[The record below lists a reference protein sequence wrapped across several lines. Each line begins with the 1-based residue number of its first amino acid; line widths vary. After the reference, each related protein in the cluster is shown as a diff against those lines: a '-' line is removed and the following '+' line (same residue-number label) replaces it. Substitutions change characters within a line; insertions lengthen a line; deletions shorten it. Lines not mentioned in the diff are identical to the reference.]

1 MGTSSNKSVEPHAG
15 ADAGPTDRT
24 AAADRHPGFRDCLAM
39 PPGRYAHLLAD
50 VGPDLDAQLA
60 KTLQDYK
67 AGRYQQAFKRF
78 VHLKVAQGFA
88 VDVPLIQH
96 PAALS
101 EAQAPMLIF
110 ELLFQL
116 TSNDTTLEDSF
127 WRYLDAVAW
136 FDPDDAI
143 GHGALYNVL
152 ILFALRRSDSSMAE
166 RLCQLADEAYARCAS
181 DYLRGFVHMHQA
193 LISVYEGRLGAAMAA
208 IGRAAGFFGVT
219 AQAEC
224 ERAMVE
230 ITRLWIVAEAEG
242 TLPSFAVLQP
252 LKEQLIGGEFW
263 PETYLVLAALEL
275 RASEDDKLALRYH
288 GDLESILRI
297 RGMTQLLPVMQLM
310 REDFL
315 RHRAGDRSILRDH
328 PGVSERHMLL
338 LLPDADTAITNWGTA
353 LDQVPLAFDRTRAA
367 RSLALGRSQLAAGRF
382 ELAAPHMWAALD
394 LIETQSWKWLARRE
408 RDAITQFC
416 KQCLVR
422 RRFADRARRVRD
434 TLLPGLYTGEPPAD
448 LPQGLTITEFGI
460 VKRLAGL
467 TNNKLLAREM
477 GVSEAAVKFHLRNIY
492 RKLGVH
498 SRSEAQVA
506 AASRGWISPARS
518 HSGR

>member
-1 MGTSSNKSVEPHAG
+1 V
-15 ADAGPTDRT
+15 ADRAIAETHSTDRP
-24 AAADRHPGFRDCLAM
+24 APSGGPPGFRDCLAM
-39 PPGRYAHLLAD
+39 PPTRYAHLLAD

-60 KTLQDYK
+60 KTLFDYK
-67 AGRYQQAFKRF
+67 AGRYQQALKRF
-78 VHLKVAQGFA
+78 VSLKKAQGFVA
-88 VDVPLIQH
+88 DVPLIQQID
-96 PAALS
+96 AVS
-101 EAQAPMLIF
+101 EAQAPLLIF

-127 WRYLDAVAW
+127 WRYLDTIAR

-143 GHGALYNVL
+143 CHGAIYNVL

-166 RLCQLADEAYARCAS
+166 RLCQLADEAYARCGS

-193 LISVYEGRLGAAMAA
+193 LVSVYEGRLDAALAA
-208 IGRAAGFFGVT
+208 ITRAGRFFGVT
-219 AQAEC
+219 DQAEC
-224 ERAMVE
+224 EQAMVE

-242 TLPSFAVLQP
+242 TLPAFAALQP
-252 LKEQLIGGEFW
+252 LKEQLIAGEFW

-288 GDLESILRI
+288 GELESILRI

-310 REDFL
+310 REDLL
-315 RHRAGDRSILRDH
+315 RRRAGDRTFLRDH
-328 PGVSERHMLL
+328 PGVSERHVML
-338 LLPDADTAITNWGTA
+338 LLPDADTMITNFGTA
-353 LDQVPLAFDRTRAA
+353 IDEAPLAFDRTRAA
-367 RSLALGRSQLAAGRF
+367 RDLALGWRQLVAGRF

-394 LIETQSWKWLARRE
+394 LIETQGWTWLALRE
-408 RDAITQFC
+408 RDTIALFC
-416 KQCLVR
+416 KECLVR
-422 RRFADRARRVRD
+422 RRFTDRARHVRD
-434 TLLPGLYTGEPPAD
+434 TLLASLLAPDSGNGLPAE
-448 LPQGLTITEFGI
+448 LTVAEFGV
-460 VKRLAGL
+460 VKRLGGL

-498 SRSEAQVA
+498 SRTEAQMA
-506 AASRGWISPARS
+506 AASRGWISPPRP

>member
-1 MGTSSNKSVEPHAG
+1 MRVAPQAIADTHGPGRPDASAG
-15 ADAGPTDRT
+15 
-24 AAADRHPGFRDCLAM
+24 HPGFRDCLAM

-50 VGPDLDAQLA
+50 VGSDLDAQLA
-60 KTLQDYK
+60 KTLHDYK
-67 AGRYQQAFKRF
+67 AGRYQQASKRF
-78 VHLKVAQGFA
+78 VHLKSSQGFLA
-88 VDVPLIQH
+88 DVPLIQQLG
-96 PAALS
+96 ALS

-116 TSNDTTLEDSF
+116 TGNDTTLEDSF
-127 WRYLDAVAW
+127 WLYLDTISC

-166 RLCQLADEAYARCAS
+166 RLCQLADEAYARCGS

-193 LISVYEGRLGAAMAA
+193 LINVYEGRLDTALAA
-208 IGRAAGFFGVT
+208 IGRAAGFFAAT
-219 AQAEC
+219 DRAEC
-224 ERAMVE
+224 EQAMVE
-230 ITRLWIVAEAEG
+230 ITRLWIVAEAAG
-242 TLPSFAVLQP
+242 TLPSFAELQP

-288 GDLESILRI
+288 GELESILRI

-310 REDFL
+310 REDFV
-315 RHRAGDRSILRDH
+315 RRRAGDRSILRDH
-328 PGVSERHMLL
+328 PGVSERHVML
-338 LLPDADTAITNWGTA
+338 LLPDADTAITNWGA
-353 LDQVPLAFDRTRAA
+353 AIEQVPLAFDRTRAA
-367 RSLALGRSQLAAGRF
+367 RALALGHRHLVAGQF
-382 ELAAPHMWAALD
+382 KLAAPQMWTALD
-394 LIETQSWKWLARRE
+394 LIEAQGWTWLALRE
-408 RDAITQFC
+408 RETIALFC
-416 KQCLVR
+416 RECLVR
-422 RRFADRARRVRD
+422 RRYVDRARWIRD
-434 TLLPGLYTGEPPAD
+434 TLLARLDGPAQGEGPPEE
-448 LPQGLTITEFGI
+448 LTISEFGI
-460 VKRLAGL
+460 VKRLPGL

-498 SRSEAQVA
+498 TRSEAQMA
-506 AASRGWISPARS
+506 AVTRGWIAAAPS

>member
-1 MGTSSNKSVEPHAG
+1 MVPQAIAETHGPGRPETSAG
-15 ADAGPTDRT
+15 
-24 AAADRHPGFRDCLAM
+24 HPGFRDCLAM

-60 KTLQDYK
+60 KTLHDYK
-67 AGRYQQAFKRF
+67 AGRYQQASKRF
-78 VHLKVAQGFA
+78 LHLKAAQGFA
-88 VDVPLIQH
+88 ADLPVIEQL
-96 PAALS
+96 AALS

-116 TSNDTTLEDSF
+116 TGNDTTLEDSF
-127 WRYLDAVAW
+127 WRYLDTIAC

-166 RLCQLADEAYARCAS
+166 RLCQLADEAYARCGS

-193 LISVYEGRLGAAMAA
+193 LISVYEGRLDAALAA

-224 ERAMVE
+224 EQAMVE

-242 TLPSFAVLQP
+242 VLPSFAELQP

-275 RASEDDKLALRYH
+275 RASEDDRLALRYH

-328 PGVSERHMLL
+328 PGISERHMLL
-338 LLPDADTAITNWGTA
+338 LLPDADTAITNWGTEIEA
-353 LDQVPLAFDRTRAA
+353 VPLAFDRTRAA
-367 RSLALGRSQLAAGRF
+367 RALAIGRRQLVAGRF
-382 ELAAPHMWAALD
+382 ELAAPHMWTAID
-394 LIETQSWKWLARRE
+394 LIESQGWTLLARRE
-408 RDAITQFC
+408 REAISHFC
-416 KQCLVR
+416 KECLVR
-422 RRFADRARRVRD
+422 RRFADRARWVRD
-434 TLLPGLYTGEPPAD
+434 TLLAGLDGPVQGD
-448 LPQGLTITEFGI
+448 SLPDELTIAEFGI

-498 SRSEAQVA
+498 SRSEAQLAVVT
-506 AASRGWISPARS
+506 RGWIAPSQS

>member
-1 MGTSSNKSVEPHAG
+1 MGVAPQPIADTHGPSRREASAG
-15 ADAGPTDRT
+15 
-24 AAADRHPGFRDCLAM
+24 HPGFRGCLAM

-60 KTLQDYK
+60 KTLHDYK
-67 AGRYQQAFKRF
+67 AGRYHQASKRF
-78 VHLKVAQGFA
+78 VHLKAAQGFVA
-88 VDVPLIQH
+88 DVPLIQQL
-96 PAALS
+96 AALS

-116 TSNDTTLEDSF
+116 TGNDTTLEDSF
-127 WRYLDAVAW
+127 WRYLDTIAC

-166 RLCQLADEAYARCAS
+166 RLCQLADDAYARCGS

-193 LISVYEGRLGAAMAA
+193 LISVYEGRLEAALAA
-208 IGRAAGFFGVT
+208 IGRAAGFFGAT

-224 ERAMVE
+224 EQAMVE

-242 TLPSFAVLQP
+242 ALPSFAELQP
-252 LKEQLIGGEFW
+252 LKEKLIGGEFW
-263 PETYLVLAALEL
+263 PETYLILAALEL

-288 GDLESILRI
+288 GELESILRI
-297 RGMTQLLPVMQLM
+297 RGMTHLLPVMQLM

-315 RHRAGDRSILRDH
+315 RRRAGDHSILRDH
-328 PGVSERHMLL
+328 PGVSERHVML
-338 LLPDADTAITNWGTA
+338 LLPDADMVITNWGNA
-353 LDQVPLAFDRTRAA
+353 IEQVPLAFDRTRAA
-367 RSLALGRSQLAAGRF
+367 RALALGRRQLVAGRF
-382 ELAAPHMWAALD
+382 EMAAPQMWAALD
-394 LIETQSWKWLARRE
+394 VIEAQGWTLLALRE
-408 RDAITQFC
+408 RDTIALFC
-416 KQCLVR
+416 KECLVR
-422 RRFADRARRVRD
+422 RRFADRARWVRD
-434 TLLPGLYTGEPPAD
+434 TLLAGLNGSVQSEGPPD
-448 LPQGLTITEFGI
+448 ELTIAEFGI
-460 VKRLAGL
+460 VKRLPGL

-498 SRSEAQVA
+498 SRSDAQVA
-506 AASRGWISPARS
+506 ATSRGWISPAHS